1 MRLFVKTKQED
12 SKAKPEQIGRIVRMD
27 TPSLL
32 TWMDT
37 TIMGL
42 GEVFDKWRYHGLPA
56 EEVGTHL
63 NVINAIWDEVLSRKE

>member
-1 MRLFVKTKQED
+1 MRLFVKTKEEN

-32 TWMDT
+32 NWMDT

-42 GEVFDKWRYHGLPA
+42 GEVFDKWRYHSLPA
-56 EEVGTHL
+56 EEVSVHL
-63 NVINAIWDEVLSRKE
+63 NVISAIWDEVLSRKE

>member
-1 MRLFVKTKQED
+1 MRLFIKTKEAD

-32 TWMDT
+32 NWMDT

-42 GEVFDKWRYHGLPA
+42 GEVFDKWRYHGLPD